1 MRLSKGSMVRRLITN
16 VAILTITLIVMAIAS
31 AWAIRFT
38 DNALLHVLERSDQA
52 NLSARLR
59 SESLML
65 TDLVRQYIFELNNQQ
80 AVQQEIA
87 VQEALLDQLIQQA
100 TNSVNPDD
108 LDASM
113 QIGSIHNNLIAFR
126 NQAGNVLQAFEI
138 EKTYGNQTQLELA
151 TLVENFQDPLLQS
164 LRDYELAE
172 ANHAL
177 EARTQTAQLI
187 RSMLAILLII
197 VLGVIAAAAVTSQ
210 QILVR
215 FAQPFSLLQ
224 NGVEDIRN
232 GFLDRPIQIQ
242 THDELGELASAL
254 NNMAAELQQSR
265 LRLMDHAHT
274 LEKQVAERT
283 FEAEQRAEQAAQL
296 SQVAK
301 NRAEELEKRALQTQT
316 SAEIAQAA
324 NSILDLEQLL
334 QTSVNLIRERFNM
347 YYVGLFL
354 VDDQRHYAWLRS
366 ATGEAG
372 KRLLEMQQK
381 LDINEN
387 SMIGWGIL
395 HAQPRVA
402 QDFDPESG
410 QPASSPIAIKRFH
423 NPLLFKTLSEA
434 VLPLITRGEVIGALT
449 VQSNQPHAFT
459 HADVA
464 ILQTMSGQLANAIG
478 NARLYQEL
486 EGKKVAAEAAN
497 RAKSIFLANMSHE
510 IRTPLNA
517 ILGFT
522 ELLHRD
528 KSLTPLQ
535 HENITIIERSG
546 AALLTLINSILD
558 LSKIEAGRMALNEQI
573 FNLNDLLR
581 SLQDLFGLRAAE
593 KDLQLEFEA
602 GDVPQTLLADE
613 ARLRQVLINL
623 IGNALKF
630 TQSGNISVCVRKATQ
645 EELQIL
651 GAKQTIPQITHLYFS
666 VEDSGPGIAAEELKG
681 IFEPF
686 TQTSS
691 GRNMQQ
697 GTGLGLAIC
706 RQYVHLMGGEILVK
720 SQPGKG
726 SNFAFVVPIK
736 LLQTGEAIVEK
747 KTRKIAGLAQNQP
760 VHRVLVVDDIAEA
773 RVWLVRWLVE
783 LGFDVREAGNGQ
795 QAVEAWQ
802 NWQPELICMDIRM
815 PVMNGLEATR
825 QIRELEKD
833 KRTTIIAITASAF
846 QDEHSA
852 ILDAGC
858 DDLLIKPVNSEGL
871 ATMLEKHLDVV
882 FIEAPSEPPQTAL
895 SASINSADLEA
906 LPAEWIHSF
915 RASLESADFDQ
926 IANSIDQIRLEY
938 TELAAKLSVLAE
950 NYDLRGLLALL
961 SPKRNDL
968 PQERENGNNQYPT

>member
-783 LGFDVREAGNGQ
+783 LGFDVCEAGNGQ

-938 TELAAKLSVLAE
+938 TELAAKLSILAE

>member
-666 VEDSGPGIAAEELKG
+666 VEDSGPGIAAEELKE

-938 TELAAKLSVLAE
+938 TELAAKLSILAE

>member
-938 TELAAKLSVLAE
+938 TELAAKLSILAD